1 MLRLQATAG
10 PCEGTSYSK
19 AGNVLTVGRT
29 RASKVHIKD
38 PAVSEK
44 HAELRWE
51 GGHWTVT
58 DVGSSNGTAINNK
71 SLEEGKPVAT
81 SVDMVHRISQTG
93 RSGSCNHNCWHFS
106 KVGCCA
112 GIPVVL
118 KDGDTIQF
126 GSDSLLAVQMT
137 PVVTE
142 HMTVEQHL
150 SLERE
155 LVKQRIMVQCCN
167 LILVSVHLP
176 CKIYLWL

>member
-1 MLRLQATAG
+1 MQNFDSKVGAEELPAVLRLQATAG

-58 DVGSSNGTAINNK
+58 DVGSSNGTAVNNK
-71 SLEEGKPVAT
+71 SLEE
-81 SVDMVHRISQTG
+81 
-93 RSGSCNHNCWHFS
+93 
-106 KVGCCA
+106 

-126 GSDSLLAVQMT
+126 GSDSLLAVQKT
-137 PVVTE
+137 PVVTD

-155 LVKQRIMVQCCN
+155 LVKQR
-167 LILVSVHLP
+167 LVARAEQHANELLESWKKTKQQL
-176 CKIYLWL
+176 LAA